1 MARPRRNAGTA
12 AKTAQTK
19 KTQTET
25 VRQENVQE
33 DQEEIRKTVVVEFDG
48 RQVKAKDVLEKA
60 EEAYVQSH
68 PETKIET
75 IELYI
80 VPEQKKA
87 YYVVN
92 GEASEDF
99 RVEI

>member
-12 AKTAQTK
+12 AKTAQNK
-19 KTQTET
+19 NVQTET
-25 VRQENVQE
+25 VRQEKV
-33 DQEEIRKTVVVEFDG
+33 QEEIRKTVVVEFDG

-60 EEAYVQSH
+60 EKAYAQSH

-80 VPEQKKA
+80 VPDKKKA

-99 RVEI
+99 QVEI

>member
-19 KTQTET
+19 KAQTET

-33 DQEEIRKTVVVEFDG
+33 EIRKTVVVE
-48 RQVKAKDVLEKA
+48 AKDVLEKA

>member
-25 VRQENVQE
+25 VRQENV
-33 DQEEIRKTVVVEFDG
+33 QEEIRKTVVVEFDG

-68 PETKIET
+68 PETIIET

>member
-12 AKTAQTK
+12 GKAAQTK
-19 KTQTET
+19 KVQAEP
-25 VRQENVQE
+25 VQQEK
-33 DQEEIRKTVVVEFDG
+33 DREEICKTVVVEFDG

-60 EEAYVQSH
+60 QEAYAQNH
-68 PETKIET
+68 PEVKIET

-80 VPEQKKA
+80 VPEKKKA

-99 RVEI
+99 QVEI